1 MIHHTYRRLDE
12 PSLQLGPLSLPQW
25 LVIAAIGGVCFGLKQ
40 LTGMS
45 TQPFLC
51 IATVAMGGPFA
62 AMAISDGDRPSYT
75 RLIRD
80 AVRWAFRPKL
90 FAVGGGAPTPYTL
103 KVEQPRGARRRDA
116 TATEV
121 VGEVSA

>member
-1 MIHHTYRRLDE
+1 MIHNTYRRLDE

-25 LVIAAIGGVCFGLKQ
+25 LVIAAIGALCFGLKQ
-40 LTGMS
+40 LTGMT

-62 AMAISDGDRPSYT
+62 AMAISEGDRPSFT
-75 RLIRD
+75 RLLRD
-80 AVRWAFRPKL
+80 GARWAFRPKL
-90 FAVGGGAPTPYTL
+90 FGVGGGAPTPYTL
-103 KVEQPRGARRRDA
+103 KVEQPRGARRDK
-116 TATEV
+116 TTTEV

>member
-25 LVIAAIGGVCFGLKQ
+25 LAVAAIGALCFGLKM

-62 AMAISDGDRPSYT
+62 AMALSEGDRPSYT
-75 RLIRD
+75 RLVRD
-80 AVRWAFRPKL
+80 AIQWVFAAKL
-90 FAVGGGAPTPYTL
+90 FGAGGGTPTAYTL
-103 KVEQPRGARRRDA
+103 KLDQPGAGRRDLDSL
-116 TATEV
+116 EV
-121 VGEVSA
+121 AEEAAA

>member
-25 LVIAAIGGVCFGLKQ
+25 LGIAAIGALCYALKA
-40 LTGMS
+40 LTGMT

-62 AMAISDGDRPSYT
+62 AMALSEGDRPSYT
-75 RLIRD
+75 RLVRD
-80 AVRWAFRPKL
+80 ADALGVRAQ
-90 FAVGGGAPTPYTL
+90 AI
-103 KVEQPRGARRRDA
+103 RRRRRCSHPLHA
-116 TATEV
+116 QARAAPHPA
-121 VGEVSA
+121 S

>member
-25 LVIAAIGGVCFGLKQ
+25 LAVAAIGALCFGLKM

-62 AMAISDGDRPSYT
+62 AMALSEGDRPSYT
-75 RLIRD
+75 RLVRD
-80 AVRWAFRPKL
+80 AARWAFGPKL
-90 FAVGGGAPTPYTL
+90 FGRGGGTPTPYTL
-103 KVEQPRGARRRDA
+103 KLEQTAPRRRRRHTVDLA
-116 TATEV
+116 EEV
-121 VGEVSA
+121 AS

>member
-12 PSLQLGPLSLPQW
+12 PSLKLGPLSLPQW
-25 LVIAAIGGVCFGLKQ
+25 LGIALIAGLCFGLKA

-45 TQPFLC
+45 TQPLLC

-62 AMAISDGDRPSYT
+62 AMALSEGDRPSYT

-80 AVRWAFRPKL
+80 AARWALAPKL
-90 FAVGGGAPTPYTL
+90 LGTGGGAPTPYTL
-103 KVEQPRGARRRDA
+103 KAAQPRPARRDLDTLDA
-116 TATEV
+116 
-121 VGEVSA
+121 GEVAA

>member
-25 LVIAAIGGVCFGLKQ
+25 LGIALIGGLCFGLKA

-62 AMAISDGDRPSYT
+62 AMALSEGDRPSYT
-75 RLIRD
+75 RLVRD
-80 AVRWAFRPKL
+80 AAQWVFAPKL
-90 FAVGGGAPTPYTL
+90 FGAGGGAPTPYTL
-103 KVEQPRGARRRDA
+103 KVEQPRAAHGDLDTLDVAE
-116 TATEV
+116 EV
-121 VGEVSA
+121 AA

>member
-12 PSLQLGPLSLPQW
+12 SSLQLGPLSFPQW
-25 LVIAAIGGVCFGLKQ
+25 LGVGFIGLLCFGLKL

-62 AMAISDGDRPSYT
+62 AMALSEGDRPSYV
-75 RLIRD
+75 RVVRD
-80 AVRWAFRPKL
+80 ALRWAFGPKL
-90 FAVGGGAPTPYTL
+90 FGAGGGAPTPYTL
-103 KVEQPRGARRRDA
+103 KADPSLAARPALTTIEAGD
-116 TATEV
+116 EV
-121 VGEVSA
+121 AA